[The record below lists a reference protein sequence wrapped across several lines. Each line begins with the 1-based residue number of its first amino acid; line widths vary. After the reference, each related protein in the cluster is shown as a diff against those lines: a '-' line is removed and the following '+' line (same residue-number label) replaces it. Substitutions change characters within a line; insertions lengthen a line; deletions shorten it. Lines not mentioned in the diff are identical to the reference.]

1 MHWMREL
8 AEMLIARHINVSIP
22 DHELRGD
29 LFEEDSK
36 FWDRCQKKFRCIAVV
51 GAGASA
57 PVLARGNDLAS
68 GLIERF
74 NIGQALVEAEK
85 ERIARITA
93 VDPTDFEAQLSAI
106 GQTLGNSR
114 HVRAAISDLYRVRH
128 PSVLAYEMLAH
139 LLKHRFLDAII
150 SMNFDELLDQSLDD
164 ELGVGEYQRIVS
176 DRDCVDVNSDV
187 SAPDYIPLYI
197 KLHGTASEP
206 ESLRFTRESYYDSPV
221 QVGTVAARLFQIP
234 ECIVLNIG
242 FGMASF
248 DLHRLLA
255 IPDRLS
261 LYNLSHEPL
270 SQKARK
276 AIKRERR
283 AHGRVELTEFR
294 ESDGNEETREY
305 EKQKRKRKKE
315 LRKHPEREPQT
326 PEPEAVY
333 EKQKR
338 KREEE
343 LRNHPEREPQT
354 PEPEPE
360 SESDVAQLRKPWDP
374 AAGASDEM
382 MDTLLKILHS
392 DHNLGADSNS
402 SSPIEFHS
410 VTRHRV
416 VAGLLGPNSRPGKRL
431 IELPRNLE
439 DRRMPLDPLARAAQP
454 AAVKAGYLLRRT
466 ILELALAMARGRGLV
481 SIATLAI
488 DRCGLYYDAYCRYAG
503 ANRISWQELY
513 RLVGFKQDE
522 EIPDVL
528 EAISDIR
535 VSEPGD
541 EPPDEK
547 LRRLLEPP
555 AKGKRD
561 EWHPLPQLDLE
572 LLRDRVLPHIVDA
585 PTAEHKELLLEEL
598 EAIKKD
604 SEYELHSRDDR
615 VCSKTFSAPIVLETL
630 SSLDAYSFDL
640 VQRANKKPAE
650 SRLDIISETGHWL
663 LQRKTFQKDLKSTG
677 EIRLIVAFLDKVPEL
692 YKKFPQINIRYLQPW
707 RHNRHMVI
715 LRTGATLPSKEERDE
730 DEEEGK
736 AKPCRGVAERAIY
749 FARHHRTPYVTPVLL
764 KRIRDI
770 DILGATFE
778 DRWGAAQEVKEPP
791 PGWKL

>member
-1 MHWMREL
+1 MREL

-22 DHELRGD
+22 DHELRGE
-29 LFEEDSK
+29 LFERDSE
-36 FWDRCQKKFRCIAVV
+36 FWDRCQRKFRCIAVV

-57 PVLARGNDLAS
+57 PALPRGNDLAS

-74 NIGQALVEAEK
+74 NIGRALVEAEK
-85 ERIARITA
+85 ERLARITA
-93 VDPTDFEAQLSAI
+93 VDPSDFEAQLSAI

-114 HVRAAISDLYRVRH
+114 RVRAAISDLYRVRH

-176 DRDCVDVNSDV
+176 DRDCVEVNSDV

-270 SQKARK
+270 SRKARK

-283 AHGRVELTEFR
+283 AHGRVERTEFV
-294 ESDGNEETREY
+294 ESPENEEERDR
-305 EKQKRKRKKE
+305 EKQRRKRAKE
-315 LRKHPEREPQT
+315 LRKHPEREPNT
-326 PEPEAVY
+326 PLPEQEPEEDCV
-333 EKQKR
+333 Q
-338 KREEE
+338 
-343 LRNHPEREPQT
+343 Q
-354 PEPEPE
+354 
-360 SESDVAQLRKPWDP
+360 QRKPWDP
-374 AAGASDEM
+374 AAGTSDEM
-382 MDTLLKILHS
+382 MDTLLEILHS
-392 DHNLGADSNS
+392 DHNLGANSDS
-402 SSPIEFHS
+402 SSPIELHS

-488 DRCGLYYDAYCRYAG
+488 DRCGLYYDAYCRCAG
-503 ANRISWQELY
+503 ANRVSWQELY
-513 RLVGFKQDE
+513 RLVGFNQDK

-528 EAISDIR
+528 EASNVSFFDSKAISAQNDLR
-535 VSEPGD
+535 QLLD
-541 EPPDEK
+541 PPTG
-547 LRRLLEPP
+547 
-555 AKGKRD
+555 GKRD
-561 EWHPLPQLDLE
+561 EWHPLPQLDLK
-572 LLRDRVLPHIVDA
+572 LLRDRVLPHIVDS
-585 PTAEHKELLLEEL
+585 PTDEHRGLLLEEL
-598 EAIKKD
+598 EAINGD

-615 VCSKTFSAPIVLETL
+615 VCSKTFSAPIVLKTL

-640 VQRANKKPAE
+640 VQRASKKPAE
-650 SRLDIISETGHWL
+650 SQLDILSETGHWL
-663 LQRKTFQKDLKSTG
+663 LQRKTFKKDLKSMG
-677 EIRLIVAFLDKVPEL
+677 EIRLIVAFLDRVPEL
-692 YKKFPQINIRYLQPW
+692 YKEFPQIKIRYLQPW

-715 LRTGATLPSKEERDE
+715 LRTGATPPSEQDGDAETEKAKPKRDDDAE
-730 DEEEGK
+730 TEK
-736 AKPCRGVAERAIY
+736 AKPCKGTAERAIY

-770 DILGATFE
+770 DILGATFD
-778 DRWGAAQEVKEPP
+778 DRWDAAREVEQPRPKV
-791 PGWKL
+791 GG

>member
-1 MHWMREL
+1 
-8 AEMLIARHINVSIP
+8 MLIARHVNVSIP
-22 DHELRGD
+22 DYALRGE
-29 LFEEDSK
+29 LFEKKDPEL
-36 FWDRCQKKFRCIAVV
+36 WERCQRKFRCIAVV

-57 PVLARGNDLAS
+57 PVLDRGNDLAS

-85 ERIARITA
+85 ERLARITA

-114 HVRAAISDLYRVRH
+114 RVRAAISDLYRVRH

-164 ELGVGEYQRIVS
+164 ELSAGEYQRIVS

-221 QVGTVAARLFQIP
+221 QVGTVAARLFQVP

-261 LYNLSHEPL
+261 LYNLSHKPL
-270 SQKARK
+270 SRKACK
-276 AIKRERR
+276 AIKRERL
-283 AHGRVELTEFR
+283 AHGRREQTLFVESTEV
-294 ESDGNEETREY
+294 ETERKR
-305 EKQKRKRKKE
+305 EKQRRKHAKE
-315 LRKHPEREPQT
+315 LRKHPGREPRT
-326 PEPEAVY
+326 DPPEPLP
-333 EKQKR
+333 
-338 KREEE
+338 EEGVE
-343 LRNHPEREPQT
+343 PEREAFDP
-354 PEPEPE
+354 
-360 SESDVAQLRKPWDP
+360 VA
-374 AAGASDEM
+374 GTSDEM
-382 MDTLLKILHS
+382 MNALLDLLES
-392 DHNLGADSNS
+392 DRNLGANS
-402 SSPIEFHS
+402 DCPSPIELHS

-431 IELPRNLE
+431 IDLPRNLE
-439 DRRMPLDPLARAAQP
+439 DRRMSLDPLARAAMP
-454 AAVKAGYLLRRT
+454 NAVKAGYLLRRT

-503 ANRISWQELY
+503 ANRISWQDLY
-513 RLVGFKQDE
+513 ARVGFSQDE

-528 EAISDIR
+528 VAIDDIR
-535 VSEPGD
+535 IQPKDESE
-541 EPPDEK
+541 EALRK
-547 LRRLLEPP
+547 LLKPLPEGR
-555 AKGKRD
+555 RD
-561 EWHPLPQLDLE
+561 EWQPLPQLDLE
-572 LLRDRVLPHIVDA
+572 RLRDRVLPQIVDS
-585 PTAEHKELLLEEL
+585 PSAEHGALLLEEL
-598 EAIKKD
+598 EAINDD
-604 SEYELHSRDDR
+604 SEYELHTQDDR
-615 VCSKTFSAPIVLETL
+615 ICSKTFSAPMVLGTL

-640 VQRANKKPAE
+640 VRRARDNRDKAQI
-650 SRLDIISETGHWL
+650 DIVSETGDWL
-663 LQRKTFQKDLKSTG
+663 LHRSVEFKRNLAAAG
-677 EIRLIVAFLDKVPEL
+677 RIRLIVAFLGKVPEL
-692 YKKFPQINIRYLQPW
+692 HTQFPQIEIRYLQPW

-715 LRTGATLPSKEERDE
+715 LRIASTLPQKDNPAVRSKKKEKEE
-730 DEEEGK
+730 
-736 AKPCRGVAERAIY
+736 PCDGAAERAIY

-770 DILGATFE
+770 DILGATFK
-778 DRWGAAQEVKEPP
+778 DRWKVALKVEKPAQCPSEISSS
-791 PGWKL
+791 PGR

>member
-1 MHWMREL
+1 
-8 AEMLIARHINVSIP
+8 MLIARHINVSIP
-22 DHELRGD
+22 DQELRGD
-29 LFEEDSK
+29 LFASDSD
-36 FWDRCQKKFRCIAVV
+36 FWKRCQGKFRCIAVV

-68 GLIERF
+68 GLIEKF

-85 ERIARITA
+85 ERLARITA
-93 VDPTDFEAQLSAI
+93 VDPTEFEAQLSAI

-114 HVRAAISDLYRVRH
+114 RVRAAISDLYRVRH

-164 ELGVGEYQRIVS
+164 ELGIGEYQRIVS

-221 QVGTVAARLFQIP
+221 QVGTVAARLFQVP
-234 ECIVLNIG
+234 ECVVLNIG

-261 LYNLSHEPL
+261 LYNLSHKPL
-270 SQKARK
+270 TRKARK
-276 AIKRERR
+276 AIKRERL
-283 AHGRVELTEFR
+283 AHGRVELTEFVESHDNETER
-294 ESDGNEETREY
+294 ERER
-305 EKQKRKRKKE
+305 QWRKRAKE
-315 LRKHPEREPQT
+315 LRKHPERKPKTPRPDPAPEGDVEQEP
-326 PEPEAVY
+326 PS
-333 EKQKR
+333 
-338 KREEE
+338 
-343 LRNHPEREPQT
+343 
-354 PEPEPE
+354 
-360 SESDVAQLRKPWDP
+360 SEP
-374 AAGASDEM
+374 AAGSSDAM
-382 MDTLLKILHS
+382 MDTLMKLLDK
-392 DHNLGADSNS
+392 DHTLGADSTS
-402 SSPIEFHS
+402 PSPIDLHS

-431 IELPRNLE
+431 IDLPRNLD
-439 DRRMPLDPLARAAQP
+439 DRRMSLDPLARAAQP

-488 DRCGLYYDAYCRYAG
+488 DRCGHYYDAYCRYAG
-503 ANRISWQELY
+503 ANRVSWQELY
-513 RLVGFKQDE
+513 RRVGFSQDE

-528 EAISDIR
+528 VAMDDIR
-535 VSEPGD
+535 IADLGD
-541 EPPDEK
+541 MSVEEE
-547 LRRLLEPP
+547 LRKRLLEPP
-555 AKGKRD
+555 AQGRRD
-561 EWHPLPQLDLE
+561 EWHELPRLDLVR
-572 LLRDRVLPHIVDA
+572 LRDRVLPHIVDA
-585 PTAEHKELLLEEL
+585 PTDEHKRLLLEEL
-598 EAIKKD
+598 EAINTD

-640 VQRANKKPAE
+640 VQRASKKPDGTQI
-650 SRLDIISETGHWL
+650 DIVSETGEWL
-663 LQRKTFQKDLKSTG
+663 LNRSQTFRENLG
-677 EIRLIVAFLDKVPEL
+677 AAGRIRLIVAFLAQVPEL
-692 YKKFPQINIRYLQPW
+692 YREFPQIDIRYLQPW
-707 RHNRHMVI
+707 HHNRHMVI
-715 LRTGATLPSKEERDE
+715 LRTGASSPQP
-730 DEEEGK
+730 DEEGAGDAGQEKAEPCEG
-736 AKPCRGVAERAIY
+736 AAERAIY

-770 DILGATFE
+770 DILGTTFK
-778 DRWGAAQEVKEPP
+778 DRWESALVVEKPD
-791 PGWKL
+791 PGDAL